1 MFKAV
6 FLDRDGVI
14 NEERKDYVKNLNE
27 FIILKGISKAI
38 KLLKQENFLVIIITN
53 QSAINRKLLT
63 VDELNKIHNHLQD
76 FLKKDDAICDAIYY
90 CPHKP
95 DENCNCRKPKPGLL
109 LRAAQENN
117 IDLQKSFLIGDSM
130 TDIEAASAAGCKG
143 ILLKENESL
152 LDIVENLLNDV

>member
-14 NEERKDYVKNLNE
+14 NEERKDYVKKINE

-63 VDELNKIHNHLQD
+63 VDELNKIHNHLID
-76 FLKKDDAICDAIYY
+76 F
-90 CPHKP
+90 
-95 DENCNCRKPKPGLL
+95 
-109 LRAAQENN
+109 NN
-117 IDLQKSFLIGDSM
+117 
-130 TDIEAASAAGCKG
+130 
-143 ILLKENESL
+143 
-152 LDIVENLLNDV
+152 NLLVSNNCILEIYPH